1 MVNVTIIL
9 HDYNDI
15 WHACLWGNDSLFSLL
30 QQHSVLISMHVK
42 LYEVFMKQHLPQ
54 VISKLETDNV
64 IWYFSKW

>member
-1 MVNVTIIL
+1 MKTLISHGKCNDNFYN
-9 HDYNDI
+9 DYNDI

-54 VISKLETDNV
+54 VISKL
-64 IWYFSKW
+64 

>member
-30 QQHSVLISMHVK
+30 QQHSVLISMHVE
-42 LYEVFMKQHLPQ
+42 LYEAAFAT
-54 VISKLETDNV
+54 S
-64 IWYFSKW
+64 YFKTIN

>member
-15 WHACLWGNDSLFSLL
+15 WHACLWGNDSLFLLL
-30 QQHSVLISMHVK
+30 QQHSVLISIHVK

-54 VISKLETDNV
+54 VISKL
-64 IWYFSKW
+64 

>member
-42 LYEVFMKQHLPQ
+42 LYEVFMKL
-54 VISKLETDNV
+54 IMSYGTFL
-64 IWYFSKW
+64 SGKW

>member
-42 LYEVFMKQHLPQ
+42 LYEVFMKQHLQQ
-54 VISKLETDNV
+54 VISKL
-64 IWYFSKW
+64 